1 MLRGKNT
8 LSIIPI
14 ITVLFAALT
23 LLGNAAQKA
32 SVPKTPDKLTMG
44 EDDVKHLL
52 ALMEA
57 DKNGKVSRQEYMKFM
72 AAEFDRLDKSK
83 TGELDVKVLTQSNL
97 SATHFV
103 GK

>member
-23 LLGNAAQKA
+23 LLGNAGQKA

-57 DKNGKVSRQEYMKFM
+57 DKNGRVSRQEYMKFM

>member
-8 LSIIPI
+8 LSTIPI

>member
-1 MLRGKNT
+1 MLRRKNT
-8 LSIIPI
+8 LSVVAI
-14 ITVLFAALT
+14 ITVLLAAPT
-23 LLGNAAQKA
+23 MLGNAAQKA
-32 SVPKTPDKLTMG
+32 SVPKIPDKLAMG

>member
-1 MLRGKNT
+1 MLTRKKN

-23 LLGNAAQKA
+23 LLSNAAQKA
-32 SVPKTPDKLTMG
+32 SVPKMPDKLAMG

-52 ALMEA
+52 ALMET
-57 DKNGKVSRQEYMKFM
+57 DKSGKVSRQEYMKFM